1 MPRAF
6 RIVQRNAMVF
16 RRMWAGSAV
25 VTVLVP
31 TLYLAS
37 MGLGVGALVDRGTSV
52 LPGGVSYL
60 TFLGPGLLAATC
72 MQTAAAESSWPIN
85 GKMLWHRNYD
95 AISGTPMRI
104 VDIVLGELAWI
115 AVRLLMISCVYAMV
129 LAASGAV
136 RSFALFAAVP
146 AAVLTGLAVSGPV
159 LAYAATLARGQ
170 NFNVLQRFIV
180 MPLFLFSGTFFP
192 ITRLPLALQY
202 LATVTPLYHGV
213 ELTRGI
219 ALHTLTVTS
228 ALVHVGFLVTLCA
241 AGCAVALKTFARR
254 LYV

>member
-6 RIVQRNAMVF
+6 RIVQRNALVF
-16 RRMWAGSAV
+16 LRMWRGSVV
-25 VTVLVP
+25 VTLLTP

-37 MGLGVGALVDRGTSV
+37 MGFGVGALVDRGSAV

-72 MQTAAAESSWPIN
+72 MQTAASESSWPIN

-95 AISGTPMRI
+95 AIAGTPMRV
-104 VDIVLGELAWI
+104 VDIVLGELTWI
-115 AVRLLMISCVYAMV
+115 AVRLLMISVVYVIV
-129 LAASGAV
+129 LAAFGAV
-136 RSFALFAAVP
+136 RSFALLAAIP
-146 AAVLTGLAVSGPV
+146 AALLTGLGVSGPI
-159 LAYAATLARGQ
+159 LAYAATLKRGQ

-192 ITRLPLALQY
+192 ITRLPIGLQY

-219 ALHTLTVTS
+219 ALQTLTWS
-228 ALVHVGFLVTLCA
+228 AGLVHAGFLAALCA
-241 AGCAVALKTFARR
+241 AGCAVAVWTFSRR